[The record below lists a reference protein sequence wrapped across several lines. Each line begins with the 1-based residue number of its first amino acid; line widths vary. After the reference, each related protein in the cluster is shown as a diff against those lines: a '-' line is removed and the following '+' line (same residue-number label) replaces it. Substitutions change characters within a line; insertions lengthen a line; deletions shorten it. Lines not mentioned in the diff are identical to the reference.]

1 MVKKLEK
8 GLYLKPIAQG
18 TTIDHL
24 PPGSALKVLRIIG
37 QGSGAVTVAIRV
49 PSHKMGTKDLVFV
62 EDKFLSR
69 EEIAKV
75 ALIARNATIN
85 FIKNNEV
92 FKKIKTDL
100 PEKAIG
106 ILECINPNCIT
117 NKEKDIQTIFTI
129 SRNPVTA
136 KCFYCE
142 KTMNEEEIA
151 ARIKG

>member
-92 FKKIKTDL
+92 FKKIK
-100 PEKAIG
+100 IG